1 MQSTIINSYLLLLA
15 RNFMENCRT
24 AGLQDWT
31 ITMHFKQED
40 WEISA
45 SRAVQLSNQS
55 REEKLIKVS
64 LPSLPLSLSLTPSLP
79 PVSPPL
85 CQVRL
90 SANPKRL
97 LQREVQSLNIILVVV
112 SVCLEQ
118 PSPANTILLDKLHN
132 TITTTLPLHYLSL
145 TTLTSHTLIDN
156 SHAVHSQH
164 LNWFQ

>member
-1 MQSTIINSYLLLLA
+1 
-15 RNFMENCRT
+15 MENSHREDCRT
-24 AGLQDWT
+24 GQQQCIL
-31 ITMHFKQED
+31 HFKQED
-40 WEISA
+40 GEISA

-64 LPSLPLSLSLTPSLP
+64 LLSLSLSLP
-79 PVSPPL
+79 HVSPPL

-118 PSPANTILLDKLHN
+118 PSPAQHN
-132 TITTTLPLHYLSL
+132 TP
-145 TTLTSHTLIDN
+145 
-156 SHAVHSQH
+156 
-164 LNWFQ
+164 

>member
-1 MQSTIINSYLLLLA
+1 
-15 RNFMENCRT
+15 MENLHSKDRT
-24 AGLQDWT
+24 GHSQC
-31 ITMHFKQED
+31 
-40 WEISA
+40 ISNR
-45 SRAVQLSNQS
+45 SSVTRAERWNYWSF
-55 REEKLIKVS
+55 
-64 LPSLPLSLSLTPSLP
+64 PSLSPLPA
-79 PVSPPL
+79 VSPPL

-132 TITTTLPLHYLSL
+132 TITTTPPLHYLYL

-164 LNWFQ
+164 LNWFQYKKSPIFLSVHNTQHLL

>member
-1 MQSTIINSYLLLLA
+1 
-15 RNFMENCRT
+15 MENSHSEDCRT
-24 AGLQDWT
+24 GQQQCIL
-31 ITMHFKQED
+31 HFKQED
-40 WEISA
+40 GEISA

-64 LPSLPLSLSLTPSLP
+64 LL
-79 PVSPPL
+79 SPPL

-118 PSPANTILLDKLHN
+118 PSPAQHN
-132 TITTTLPLHYLSL
+132 TP
-145 TTLTSHTLIDN
+145 
-156 SHAVHSQH
+156 
-164 LNWFQ
+164 